1 MATPGQLV
9 RTMANVLGIPEP
21 TVAQYDRHLA
31 EAGLRRMGGR
41 GTSAAKV
48 SATDAANLLI
58 AIMGSPVS
66 GASIKSAKE
75 TCDNYGYLPTRPN
88 FSDSKRF
95 SDHGLISLAKLGK
108 KKHTFRDALI
118 ALIEGASRGEL
129 LNIIEGNDVIMGADF
144 CLGVNVTSPYI
155 SAEII
160 LDNLD
165 HDNSKRYIRLGYNN
179 FEKEPA
185 QKINDRP
192 ELFQERH
199 VTFRT
204 LRLLGNLIAV
214 GRG

>member
-31 EAGLRRMGGR
+31 EAGLRRVGGR

-58 AIMGSPVS
+58 AIVGSPVS

-75 TCDNYGYLPTRPN
+75 TCDNYGYLPAAN
-88 FSDSKRF
+88 FSDTTRF

-108 KKHTFRDALI
+108 KHTFRDALI
-118 ALIEGASRGEL
+118 TLIEGASRGEL
-129 LNIIEGNDVIMGADF
+129 FNIIDGNDVIMGADF
-144 CLGVNVTSPYI
+144 CLGVNVTSPDNR
-155 SAEII
+155 AEII
-160 LDNLD
+160 LDNLH
-165 HDNSKRYIRLGYNN
+165 HDNSKRIIRLVYINQ
-179 FEKEPA
+179 EPP
-185 QKINDRP
+185 QKIDDRP
-192 ELFQERH
+192 DLYQERH
-199 VTFRT
+199 ITFRT